1 MTETE
6 KVLIDGEWRPAEATG
21 TFQAINPSTGE
32 TIGPVYP
39 VSSRKDVDAA
49 LVAGSSAADALF
61 DVSPETIG
69 KFLDRYAD
77 RIEERSEEIAEAAHL
92 ETALPLSPRLAEAE
106 LPRTSNQ
113 LRQAAVAA
121 RERSWTEPTIDTKT
135 NIRSMFGPL
144 GGPVAVF
151 GPNNFP
157 LAFNGVAGG
166 DFAAAIAAGNPVI
179 AKAHPSHPR
188 TSQLLAA
195 EAFAAVQEVGLP
207 AATVQTIYRTDH
219 KDGAY
224 LVSHPLIGATGY
236 TGSRWAAL
244 TLKAAADAAGKPIYL
259 EMSSINPVFILP
271 GALKERAG
279 EIAEEFQTS
288 ALMGTGQFCTNPG
301 IVVLQGG
308 EEAEQFIADMHGR
321 FEKAKPTPL
330 LGVSGLKSL
339 AESVEAL
346 QSAGATLVTG
356 GSKADGSGCRFQNTL
371 VKTTGEA
378 FIRDPE
384 RLQTEAFGNSNL
396 FVVANDADELEKVAS
411 SFEGNLT
418 GSIYTNTEGED
429 DGLYI
434 RVERHLRRR
443 VGRLLNDKMPTG
455 VAVTPAMN
463 HGGPYP
469 ATGHPGFTAVGIPGS
484 VRRFAM
490 LECYDNVREPRL
502 PAELRDRNPGEV
514 WRQIDG
520 AWTQADSA

>member
-1 MTETE
+1 M
-6 KVLIDGEWRPAEATG
+6 
-21 TFQAINPSTGE
+21 
-32 TIGPVYP
+32 
-39 VSSRKDVDAA
+39 
-49 LVAGSSAADALF
+49 
-61 DVSPETIG
+61 
-69 KFLDRYAD
+69 
-77 RIEERSEEIAEAAHL
+77 
-92 ETALPLSPRLAEAE
+92 
-106 LPRTSNQ
+106 
-113 LRQAAVAA
+113 
-121 RERSWTEPTIDTKT
+121 
-135 NIRSMFGPL
+135 
-144 GGPVAVF
+144 AVF

-188 TSQLLAA
+188 TSQLLAE

-219 KDGAY
+219 KDGTY

-271 GALKERAG
+271 GALKERGGA
-279 EIAEEFQTS
+279 IADEFQTS

-301 IVVLQGG
+301 IVVLQAG
-308 EEAEQFIADMHGR
+308 EEAEQFIADMQGR
-321 FEKAKPTPL
+321 FEKAQPTPL

-339 AESVEAL
+339 GESVEAL

-378 FIRDPE
+378 FIRDPGK
-384 RLQTEAFGNSNL
+384 LQTEAFGNVNL
-396 FVVANDADELEKVAS
+396 FVVAKDADELEKVAG

-418 GSIYTNTEGED
+418 GSIYTDTEGED
-429 DGLYI
+429 DGLYA

-502 PAELRDRNPGEV
+502 PAELCDRNPGGV

-520 AWTQADSA
+520 AWTQADSG